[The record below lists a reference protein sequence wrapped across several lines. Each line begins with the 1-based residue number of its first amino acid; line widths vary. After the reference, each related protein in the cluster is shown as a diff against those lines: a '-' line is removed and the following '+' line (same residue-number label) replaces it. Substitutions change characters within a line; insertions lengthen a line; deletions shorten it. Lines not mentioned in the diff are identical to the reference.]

1 MAAPK
6 GTLYLVPN
14 VLYPSIARGKA
25 GPAGAAHED
34 GPSRGEEAAAV
45 DGAGASDGAEASA
58 AAGATAE
65 ALLPAAAVARIRSLR
80 RFVVEG
86 EKSAWRLLSSLM
98 DREALASVSLE
109 RLDEH
114 TPASELPGLLK
125 PALDGEDIGLLSDA
139 GVPCVADPGSAL
151 AALAHDLGIRV
162 VPLVGPSSL
171 ILALSASGLD
181 GQRFSFLGYLPQEP
195 QARRAA
201 LASIDRGVRA
211 DGATRLFIETPYR
224 NERLLADCLDCLAP
238 DTRLCVARALTT
250 ESERVVSM
258 SVAQWRREAAARA
271 GGAGGSKADGA
282 SGAGGSAGPAG
293 GAEPLVG
300 KEPAVFLVGRAPGT
314 SLDRPS
320 GFDHSS
326 TRICK
331 NKRR

>member
-1 MAAPK
+1 MAGGRGK
-6 GTLYLVPN
+6 LYLIPN

-25 GPAGAAHED
+25 GAAD
-34 GPSRGEEAAAV
+34 AP
-45 DGAGASDGAEASA
+45 GAS
-58 AAGATAE
+58 AE
-65 ALLPAAAVARIRSLR
+65 ALLPAVAIARIRALR

-86 EKSAWRLLSSLM
+86 EKSAWRLLASLM
-98 DREALASVSLE
+98 DREALSGVSLE

-114 TPASELPGLLK
+114 TPASELPGLLG
-125 PALDGEDIGLLSDA
+125 PALEGEDLGLLSDA

-201 LASIDRGVRA
+201 LSSIDRGVRS

-224 NERLLADCLDCLAP
+224 NERLLSDCLECLSP

-258 SVAQWRREAAARA
+258 SVADWRREAAALA
-271 GGAGGSKADGA
+271 TGGAADEA
-282 SGAGGSAGPAG
+282 K
-293 GAEPLVG
+293 PLIG

-326 TRICK
+326 TRTCK